1 MLHRMYVP
9 EHFRTDEAWAI
20 VEENPFA
27 TLVALPSGDAT
38 HVPLLVEGTGEQ
50 RVLIGHVARASP
62 LADAIVRGD
71 ELLAVFTGPHAYG
84 SPFDY
89 VPEGGEGYGRN
100 VPTWN
105 YLAAHVRGRP
115 RVSEGDAVRSVLS
128 RLAARLD
135 ARGWTDAAL
144 PDGYRAGLERAI
156 VAFTLQPPSI
166 EGKAKLG
173 QNRTDTER
181 LAAAEALMRRD
192 SDDERE
198 IGRRMKT
205 SR

>member
-1 MLHRMYVP
+1 MLRGMYVP

-20 VEENPFA
+20 VEANPFA

-38 HVPLLVEGTGEQ
+38 HVPLTLEPGP
-50 RVLIGHVARASP
+50 VLMGHVARHSP

-71 ELLAVFTGPHAYG
+71 ELLAVFTGPHAYV

-89 VPEGGEGYGRN
+89 VPAGGSGYGRN

-115 RVSEGDAVRSVLS
+115 RVLEGDAVRSLLG
-128 RLAARLD
+128 RLAARFD
-135 ARGWTDAAL
+135 RNGWTDAAL
-144 PDGYRAGLERAI
+144 PDDYRKGLERAI
-156 VAFTLQPPSI
+156 VAFELTPSEI
-166 EGKAKLG
+166 VGKAKLG

-181 LAAAEALMRRD
+181 LAAADALSQRTTE
-192 SDDERE
+192 DERA
-198 IGRRMKT
+198 IGERMKT
-205 SR
+205 SKR